1 MENRGFDRRLLTAF
15 VAMLAGNVAIYVVAL
30 PYLSHFV
37 GWHNV
42 WELGLVSFIPGDL
55 VKIGVVAAGSM
66 MLPASFALLRG
77 KAE

>member
-1 MENRGFDRRLLTAF
+1 VVWLAVYVPAGQLFAVGVMPFLL
-15 VAMLAGNVAIYVVAL
+15 
-30 PYLSHFV
+30 
-37 GWHNV
+37 
-42 WELGLVSFIPGDL
+42 GDL